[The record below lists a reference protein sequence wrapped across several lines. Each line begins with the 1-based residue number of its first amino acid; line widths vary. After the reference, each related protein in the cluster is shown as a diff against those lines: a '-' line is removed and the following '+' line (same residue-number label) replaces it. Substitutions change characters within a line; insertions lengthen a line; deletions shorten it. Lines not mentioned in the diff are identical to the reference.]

1 MLESEEAFLLGRI
14 EITTNQFK
22 SQTRKA
28 GVNRTQTAYRIRE
41 QIDHFL
47 GIVYPHF
54 SKPICKFLQQMLF
67 GIQSSG
73 DIKLSN
79 IGRALDESI
88 PLKKTEERLSRNLK
102 TKDLDKKLNVLIAQ
116 EAASQITSKSLI
128 IVDPT
133 DIRKEYAQKMP
144 FLARIRDGSRKELAN
159 GYSGCMAVACR
170 PGERTMIPLHLRI
183 WSSEA
188 PDFVSENHQILEV
201 IRTISEASERRG
213 VYVIDRGGDREKL
226 IHPLLNQ
233 GNQFIIRLVGNRHL
247 TFGNREFLAESIA
260 EGCETRHL
268 EHIVKETREG
278 EKTYKLEF
286 GMRQVRMPG
295 RSELLTLVVVHGF
308 GEKPLMLL
316 TNCKVTLSR
325 KSLWRIVESYLSR
338 WLIEEAIRFAK
349 QSYNLEDIRL
359 LDWDRLKNMMGIL
372 LLSLYFL
379 GVHLGGKLRLQIL
392 SGHIVSA
399 AKRFY
404 GVSEFFYYA
413 LADGVS
419 SLLSRIAPK
428 QSPPDPQISP
438 QTILPGFS

>member
-1 MLESEEAFLLGRI
+1 M
-14 EITTNQFK
+14 
-22 SQTRKA
+22 
-28 GVNRTQTAYRIRE
+28 NRTQTAYRIRE
-41 QIDHFL
+41 QIDNFL

-54 SKPICKFLQQMLF
+54 SRPLCKFLQQMIF
-67 GIQSSG
+67 GMQSSG

-79 IGRALDESI
+79 IGRALEESI

-102 TKDLDKKLNVLIAQ
+102 CPDLDRKLNEIIAK
-116 EAASQITSKSLI
+116 EAAPRIQKDSLI

-133 DIRKEYAQKMP
+133 DVRKEYALKMP

-170 PGERTMIPLHLRI
+170 PGKRTMTPLHLRM

-201 IRTISEASERRG
+201 IRTISEANSKRG
-213 VYVIDRGGDREKL
+213 IYVIDRGGDRIKL
-226 IHPLLNQ
+226 IEPILNKELK
-233 GNQFIIRLVGNRHL
+233 FIIRLVGNRNL
-247 TFGNREFLAESIA
+247 QFGNQEFLAENIA
-260 EGCETRHL
+260 GGCPTPHI

-286 GMRQVRMPG
+286 GMRKVRMPG
-295 RSELLTLVVVHGF
+295 REEELALVVVHGF

-316 TNCKVTLSR
+316 TNLKVTRGR
-325 KSLWRIVESYLSR
+325 KSLWRIVEGYLSR
-338 WLIEEAIRFAK
+338 WLVEEAIRFAK

-379 GVHLGGKLRLQIL
+379 SVHLGAQLRMKIL

-399 AKRFY
+399 SKRFY
-404 GVSEFFYYA
+404 GVSEFCYYA

-419 SLLSRIAPK
+419 NLLSRITPK
-428 QSPPDPQISP
+428 QPPPKPQESP
-438 QTILPGFS
+438 QTILPGFT